1 MRINKTLNVDIRSD
15 FCTRMRSIGLKRLEI
30 AKLDMYLSV
39 SMDNLNEKDLATA
52 RI

>member
-1 MRINKTLNVDIRSD
+1 
-15 FCTRMRSIGLKRLEI
+15 LKRLEI